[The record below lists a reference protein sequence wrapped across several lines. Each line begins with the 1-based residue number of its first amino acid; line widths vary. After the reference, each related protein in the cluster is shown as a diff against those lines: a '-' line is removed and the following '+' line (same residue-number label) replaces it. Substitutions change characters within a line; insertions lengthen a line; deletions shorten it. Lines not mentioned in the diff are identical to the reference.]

1 MPKRAA
7 AEAPVKSEV
16 KKAKKAATPKRSA
29 GKPSGGS
36 GGKRD
41 VRGDD
46 IIKLSDSDGADSDG
60 NEDVDA
66 RAVPVDVARKAAK
79 KMKSKMKTN
88 VHGAFGREKDD
99 RPRVLYIGHVP
110 HGFYE
115 DQMRAYFGQFGDVTR
130 LRLSRN
136 KKTGKSKHYAYCE
149 FKHPEVAAI
158 VAESMDN
165 YLLFESVLKV
175 RLMTAEECHP
185 ELWKG
190 ANRKFKAVPWRRKAA
205 EAHDKPRSDAEL
217 AKRDAALLAGE
228 RARRRKIEKA
238 GIEYDF
244 PGYAAAAKK
253 PKDAK
258 TTKKTTAKRAAAKGT
273 PEETPEETKALAK
286 PPAKRKAPAAEARA
300 KKAKTPAKEKTPAKR
315 ATRSTKASAK

>member
-1 MPKRAA
+1 MFANRTLVTRTMPKRGA
-7 AEAPVKSEV
+7 AETATGASASA
-16 KKAKKAATPKRSA
+16 KKAKKPPAAKE
-29 GKPSGGS
+29 K
-36 GGKRD
+36 KD

-46 IIKLSDSDGADSDG
+46 IIKLDDAADD
-60 NEDVDA
+60 
-66 RAVPVDVARKAAK
+66 AVPVETARKAAK
-79 KMKSKMKTN
+79 KQAAKMN

-136 KKTGKSKHYAYCE
+136 KKTGRSKHYAYVE

-175 RLMTAEECHP
+175 RLLSPEECHP

-190 ANRKFKAVPWRRKAA
+190 ANRKFKTVPWRRRAA
-205 EAHDKPRSDAEL
+205 DAHDRERTEEEMKR
-217 AKRDAALLAGE
+217 RDAGLLAGE
-228 RARRRKIEKA
+228 RRRRRAIEAA
-238 GIEYDF
+238 GIDYDF
-244 PGYAAAAKK
+244 PGYASKGGDGEEEK
-253 PKDAK
+253 GK
-258 TTKKTTAKRAAAKGT
+258 KRAT
-273 PEETPEETKALAK
+273 
-286 PPAKRKAPAAEARA
+286 PAKRKADKAESKASTP
-300 KKAKTPAKEKTPAKR
+300 AKTPKRKTRAK
-315 ATRSTKASAK
+315 

>member
-1 MPKRAA
+1 MKARYHSCTTRVLLICRLVRGVGIYQPQHVRDGDRD
-7 AEAPVKSEV
+7 EPVL
-16 KKAKKAATPKRSA
+16 
-29 GKPSGGS
+29 GFGLGL
-36 GGKRD
+36 RD
-41 VRGDD
+41 VHAETR
-46 IIKLSDSDGADSDG
+46 
-60 NEDVDA
+60 
-66 RAVPVDVARKAAK
+66 VARKAAK

-190 ANRKFKAVPWRRKAA
+190 ANRKFKAPSAF
-205 EAHDKPRSDAEL
+205 EDACQYVTSL
-217 AKRDAALLAGE
+217 
-228 RARRRKIEKA
+228 
-238 GIEYDF
+238 
-244 PGYAAAAKK
+244 
-253 PKDAK
+253 
-258 TTKKTTAKRAAAKGT
+258 
-273 PEETPEETKALAK
+273 
-286 PPAKRKAPAAEARA
+286 
-300 KKAKTPAKEKTPAKR
+300 
-315 ATRSTKASAK
+315 

>member
-1 MPKRAA
+1 MPAPRRPRRRDAA
-7 AEAPVKSEV
+7 KE
-16 KKAKKAATPKRSA
+16 KK
-29 GKPSGGS
+29 
-36 GGKRD
+36 D

-46 IIKLSDSDGADSDG
+46 IIKLDDAADD
-60 NEDVDA
+60 
-66 RAVPVDVARKAAK
+66 AVPVETARKAAK
-79 KMKSKMKTN
+79 KQAAKMN

-136 KKTGKSKHYAYCE
+136 KKTGRSKHYAYVE

-175 RLMTAEECHP
+175 RLLSPEECHP

-190 ANRKFKAVPWRRKAA
+190 ANRKFKTVPWRRRAA
-205 EAHDKPRSDAEL
+205 DAHDASAPRREL
-217 AKRDAALLAGE
+217 AKRRGAACGGE
-228 RARRRKIEKA
+228 
-238 GIEYDF
+238 
-244 PGYAAAAKK
+244 AAATGHRGGG
-253 PKDAK
+253 D
-258 TTKKTTAKRAAAKGT
+258 R
-273 PEETPEETKALAK
+273 L
-286 PPAKRKAPAAEARA
+286 
-300 KKAKTPAKEKTPAKR
+300 
-315 ATRSTKASAK
+315 

>member
-7 AEAPVKSEV
+7 AEAPAKGEA

-29 GKPSGGS
+29 GTPTGGS

-46 IIKLSDSDGADSDG
+46 IIKLSDPDGPDSDG

-258 TTKKTTAKRAAAKGT
+258 KTKKTTAKRAAAKGT

-315 ATRSTKASAK
+315 ATRSTRASAK